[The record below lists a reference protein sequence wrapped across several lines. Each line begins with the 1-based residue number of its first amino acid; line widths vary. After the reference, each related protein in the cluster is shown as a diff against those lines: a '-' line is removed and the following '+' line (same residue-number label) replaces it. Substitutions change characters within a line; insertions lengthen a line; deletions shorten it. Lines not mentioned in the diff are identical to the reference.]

1 MQPSVTVR
9 VQRPGQCASLQA
21 ARAPVRAPDSFGHAQ
36 HLLIKEVGS
45 LMSLTPRPFSF
56 RCEHGILC
64 ILRHLIRVSCHT
76 HPRRVGGG
84 GRRREPDP
92 LDGGTPAPHVPAWN
106 PCPPPFFFCKKIEV
120 FCPLTQFSLP
130 VSYFESSVPTLS
142 SAAAGD
148 HNMTTRHLIC
158 PELALFSQNTQYVL
172 DQSQV
177 HSAHGN
183 LHYYI
188 AAHGDL
194 ILSSSM

>member
-21 ARAPVRAPDSFGHAQ
+21 VRAPVRAPDSFGHAQ

-45 LMSLTPRPFSF
+45 LMSLTPGPVSF

-76 HPRRVGGG
+76 HPRRVDGG

-92 LDGGTPAPHVPAWN
+92 LDPGCPTSMPGTLV
-106 PCPPPFFFCKKIEV
+106 PPFFLQKKDEV
-120 FCPLTQFSLP
+120 FCPLTQFCLP
-130 VSYFESSVPTLS
+130 VSYFEDLVPTLS
-142 SAAAGD
+142 SAAAG
-148 HNMTTRHLIC
+148 HPNMSARHLIC
-158 PELALFSQNTQYVL
+158 PEPALFSQNTQYVL